1 MRWVWVVVGAYLVG
15 SVPFSYLI
23 VWLVRRTDVR
33 TVGSGNVGA
42 TNVVRAA
49 GRLPGVLALLLDAGK
64 GMAAVLAARG
74 LAAPDAVV
82 AAAALAV
89 VVGHVFPVFLGF
101 RGGKGVATAAG
112 ALGTLSPWALILS
125 AAVFV
130 AVLAWRRYVS
140 LGSITAV
147 SLFPVFLW
155 LHARLSGQPR
165 PRPAVLGCAAATAA
179 LILIK
184 HRGNIARLVAG
195 TERRLGGR

>member
-42 TNVVRAA
+42 TNVLRAA

-64 GMAAVLAARG
+64 GMAAVLGARA
-74 LAAPDAVV
+74 LAAPQAVV

-112 ALGTLSPWALILS
+112 ALGILSPWALLLS
-125 AAVFV
+125 AAVFA
-130 AVLAWRRYVS
+130 AVLAWSRYVS
-140 LGSITAV
+140 LGSIIAV
-147 SLFPVFLW
+147 SLFPLFLW
-155 LHARLSGQPR
+155 LHASLSGQPR
-165 PRPAVLGCAAATAA
+165 PRRAVLGCAAATAA
-179 LILIK
+179 LIVVK
-184 HRGNIARLVAG
+184 HRGNIARLLAG
-195 TERRLGGR
+195 TERRLGER